1 MSKSQSK
8 YISTLKNQLNELNIE
23 LNKMRNDKDIENY
36 QKLENEYLKK
46 NKEMSQLKQDNNL
59 LLFQLEDLTRKYK
72 EKSLNKKND
81 KN

>member
-1 MSKSQSK
+1 MFS
-8 YISTLKNQLNELNIE
+8 NC
-23 LNKMRNDKDIENY
+23 
-36 QKLENEYLKK
+36 KK
-46 NKEMSQLKQDNNL
+46 NKEISQLKQDNNL

>member
-1 MSKSQSK
+1 
-8 YISTLKNQLNELNIE
+8 
-23 LNKMRNDKDIENY
+23 MRVRCSLIV
-36 QKLENEYLKK
+36 KK